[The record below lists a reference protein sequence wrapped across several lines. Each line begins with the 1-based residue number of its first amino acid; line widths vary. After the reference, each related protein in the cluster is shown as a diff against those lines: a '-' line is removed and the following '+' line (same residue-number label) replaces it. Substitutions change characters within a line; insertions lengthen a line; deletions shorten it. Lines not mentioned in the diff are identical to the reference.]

1 MKRRDAP
8 PASMGEVRALLACA
22 AEEEYRAF
30 ASALLPG
37 TSHVLGV
44 RLPYLR
50 RLAGQIAKAPWARA
64 WLENHPAPESFEE
77 TMLLGF
83 VTAALPTE
91 SFEERLDGIARFVPY
106 IDNWSVC
113 DSFCI
118 SLKDVRKNR
127 VRTFA
132 FLMPYLQSENEFAA
146 RFGAVMLLDHFVCD
160 DWLDASLQALSAIPS
175 QAHYARMAVAWA
187 VQTFYAAYPEAVETF
202 LLQERLDASTT
213 ALAVNKIAQ
222 SRRCTP
228 EALAH
233 LRAHS
238 WKKPLPVHPARG

>member
-8 PASMGEVRALLACA
+8 PASLGEVRALLAGA

-37 TSHVLGV
+37 TPHVLGV

-50 RLAGQIAKAPWARA
+50 RLAGQIVKAPWARA
-64 WLENHPAPESFEE
+64 WLENHPASESFEE

-83 VTAALPTE
+83 VTAARPAASL
-91 SFEERLDGIARFVPY
+91 EERLDGIARFVPY

-118 SLKDVRKNR
+118 SLKDVRENR
-127 VRTFA
+127 ARTFA
-132 FLMPYLQSENEFAA
+132 FLTPYLQSENEFSA

-160 DWLDASLQALSAIPS
+160 DWLDASLQALAAIPS

-202 LLQERLDASTT
+202 LLQGRLDMPTT
-213 ALAVNKIAQ
+213 ALTVNKIAQ
-222 SRRCTP
+222 SRRSTP
-228 EALAH
+228 EALAR
-233 LRAHS
+233 LRAYTGGR
-238 WKKPLPVHPARG
+238 KQGPVKPAP